1 MPCLWPISH
10 HLFLPE
16 DRGVFICEVL
26 RSFDVSEWP
35 RPRKRG
41 PRANEH
47 PEVPLDEFEDD
58 HRRVVALARAEF
70 ENAGITAISP
80 FVAGGYLGE

>member
-1 MPCLWPISH
+1 MANMPI
-10 HLFLPE
+10 LFLQE
-16 DRGVFICEVL
+16 DREVFISEVI
-26 RSFDVSEWP
+26 RSFDAPE
-35 RPRKRG
+35 RRYARKRG
-41 PRANEH
+41 HRGNEH